1 MLHLSIREE
10 VLVMYGDKKVARAG
24 FLRRSKKMVWT
35 PFTLKYTLIKSTIE
49 KETS

>member
-24 FLRRSKKMVWT
+24 FLRRSKKNGMD
-35 PFTLKYTLIKSTIE
+35 TLYTE
-49 KETS
+49 VHFN